1 MHYVRQSLV
10 PGEELLHVGH
20 FHWMYT
26 ASAILGIL
34 WSVLGAVLIIVGA
47 IYANGMMGH
56 QFESS
61 GMLGVIHELH
71 PAIRLGAF
79 LVLVLGMLRFAHMM
93 IIKATTE
100 MAVTSSRIVYKR
112 GLVARYVGEMSVDRV
127 EGVNVLQT
135 VMGRMLNYGRLM
147 VRGMGVGEVTL
158 PTMADPINFRKAIER
173 AKTK

>member
-1 MHYVRQSLV
+1 MLYVQQSLT

-20 FHWMYT
+20 FHWLYT
-26 ASAILGIL
+26 LSAIMSIV
-34 WSVLGAVLIIVGA
+34 WSVIGAAFVIGVA
-47 IYANGMMGH
+47 IYLKNTMGH
-56 QFESS
+56 GFASPGGF
-61 GMLGVIHELH
+61 GMIRELH

-79 LVLVLGMLRFAHMM
+79 FILVLGMLRFASMM

-112 GLVARYVGEMSVDRV
+112 GLVARYVGEMSVDRI

-135 VMGRMLNYGRLM
+135 VLGRMLNYGRLM

-158 PTMADPINFRKAIER
+158 PTMADPIAFRRAIEQ